1 MLLFLKYMRFW
12 VTISN
17 IKKEVAVVSELA
29 HKQLDIV
36 MSAFIEKC
44 KTLFGNKLSDVRL
57 FGSYARGDYCGN
69 SDIDVMVIL
78 DMDTDEI
85 RRNRSGICQIASDID
100 LTHNVNI
107 MPVLQSKEE
116 YEQRKS
122 FGFYRNV
129 ELEGV
134 SKYARQAHV

>member
-1 MLLFLKYMRFW
+1 MLLFLKYKRLW
-12 VTISN
+12 VTILST
-17 IKKEVAVVSELA
+17 KKEVTVVSALA
-29 HKQLDIV
+29 HQQLDTV
-36 MSAFIEKC
+36 MSAFIEEC
-44 KTLFGNKLSDVRL
+44 KTHFGDKLSDVRL

-85 RRNRSGICQIASDID
+85 RRNRSGICRIASDID
-100 LTHNVNI
+100 LTYNVNI
-107 MPVLQSKEE
+107 TPVLQSKEE

-134 SKYARQAHV
+134 SKYAGQAHV